1 MEDED
6 QEHIGDDTRGTTE
19 MYKETPINNTANDM
33 VQDTETAPWDYIAQI
48 EEEEKEDDFEPHTSQ
63 GDLQHG
69 NAIIMNIEDPKSKS
83 VYENTTVDDN
93 INATNYK
100 NPEAVADNISAR
112 KHFDGRSGIKT
123 SHYTWGPEK
132 KGITIISIPC

>member
-1 MEDED
+1 
-6 QEHIGDDTRGTTE
+6 
-19 MYKETPINNTANDM
+19 M
-33 VQDTETAPWDYIAQI
+33 VQDTETEPGDYIAQV

-69 NAIIMNIEDPKSKS
+69 NAIIRNIEDAKSKS

-93 INATNYK
+93 INATNDK

-112 KHFDGRSGIKT
+112 EHFDDRSGIKT
-123 SHYTWGPEK
+123 SHYNLRPRKERDYYHFHTILE
-132 KGITIISIPC
+132 GITMTQYPMHKGVWGCWHKGSH